1 MAITL
6 LCPDP
11 NGNCAADDPNDSSKC
26 SNSCDVSCDCP
37 DDYEYRFLTY
47 APSYEL
53 SAEDQATLESDCGG
67 SVLGVDYLRLTPVD
81 SDDNPIGI
89 SDCYDV
95 TDPSARVE
103 CYKCNTYYSYPWE
116 MGALG
121 EPGFAA
127 IGPEGSSVFIG

>member
-6 LCPDP
+6 FCPDP
-11 NGNCAADDPNDSSKC
+11 NGDCPSSNPTTC
-26 SNSCDVSCDCP
+26 SNTCDVSCDCP

-47 APSYEL
+47 APNYEL
-53 SAEDQATLESDCGG
+53 SAADQATLESDCGG
-67 SVLGVDYLRLTPVD
+67 SVLGIDYIRLTPED
-81 SDDNPIGI
+81 SDGNPIGI

-95 TDPSARVE
+95 TDPSARVN
-103 CYKCNTYYSYPWE
+103 CYKCNTYSYPWE